1 MKKILLSLLALCAAT
16 SLWAYDFQSGLL
28 YYNILSDSTAEVTYQ
43 EFSSNGYSGTTS
55 KTGSPNNYS
64 TLTAVTIP
72 ETVTYNSK
80 TYTVVAIGKY
90 AFTQSY
96 NYRFY
101 SGYKDTL
108 NYSSDVQNTQLT
120 LINIPKTV
128 KSIGYRAFS
137 YCTALKT
144 VNFVG
149 DGLESIAYE
158 AFKWT
163 SSLPVLSFPQTL
175 KIIRNNAFYDS
186 DLSGSVT
193 IPDNV
198 TSIGSYAFYR
208 TNMISLTIENAVT
221 SIGNNA
227 FSSCTSL
234 TSVIIGNTVTSI
246 GSSAFSS
253 CTNLNSVIV
262 GNAVTSIG
270 DYAFSSC
277 TSLTSATLGNSVA
290 TIGSSAFY
298 SCTSLP
304 SITLP
309 KSVKS
314 VGVDAFASC
323 SKLTTVYSKPT
334 TPPAIGSTGSFPSN
348 TKTFYVPCGA
358 AETYFLSDW
367 VNFTTTFQ
375 EECDKKYI
383 IYVNQDCTSS
393 VVEE

>member
-1 MKKILLSLLALCAAT
+1 MKKIILSLFALCAAT
-16 SLWAYDFQSGLL
+16 SLWAVRFQSGLL
-28 YYNILSDSTAEVTYQ
+28 YYNTLAGDSTVEVTYQ
-43 EFSSNGYSGTTS
+43 EFSSNDNSSSSYS

-96 NYRFY
+96 NYRSY
-101 SGYKDTL
+101 YNYRDTVS
-108 NYSSDVQNTQLT
+108 YSSYVTNTQLT

-149 DGLESIAYE
+149 DGLESIAKG
-158 AFKWT
+158 AFNDCSALK
-163 SSLPVLSFPQTL
+163 SLAFPQTL
-175 KIIRNNAFYDS
+175 KTIGDYAFS
-186 DLSGSVT
+186 SSNLSGSVT

-198 TSIGSYAFYR
+198 TSIGTYAFYN
-208 TNMISLTIENAVT
+208 TNMVSLSIGNAVT
-221 SIGNNA
+221 TISSSA
-227 FSSCTSL
+227 FQSCNSL
-234 TSVIIGNTVTSI
+234 TSV
-246 GSSAFSS
+246 
-253 CTNLNSVIV
+253 
-262 GNAVTSIG
+262 
-270 DYAFSSC
+270 
-277 TSLTSATLGNSVA
+277 TLGNSVA
-290 TIGSSAFY
+290 TIGSSAFK
-298 SCTSLP
+298 SCSGLTSIILGNSVATIGESAFESCSGLT

-314 VGVDAFASC
+314 VGSAAFASC
-323 SKLTTVYSKPT
+323 SKLTTVYSKST

-375 EECDKKYI
+375 EECDKKYT

-393 VVEE
+393 VVEQ

>member
-1 MKKILLSLLALCAAT
+1 MKKILLSLFALCAAT

-28 YYNILSDSTAEVTYQ
+28 YYNILSDSTVEVTYQ
-43 EFSSNGYSGTTS
+43 AFSSTSSSNSIDSYIGTR
-55 KTGSPNNYS
+55 NNYS

-96 NYRFY
+96 NYRSY
-101 SGYKDTL
+101 SSYKDTVC
-108 NYSSDVQNTQLT
+108 YSSEQNTQLT

-158 AFKWT
+158 AFKGT
-163 SSLPVLSFPQTL
+163 SSLQVPSFPQTL
-175 KIIRNNAFYDS
+175 KIIRNSAFYYS

-198 TSIGSYAFYR
+198 TSIGADAFYS
-208 TNMISLTIENAVT
+208 TNMISL
-221 SIGNNA
+221 
-227 FSSCTSL
+227 
-234 TSVIIGNTVTSI
+234 IIGNAVKAI
-246 GSSAFSS
+246 NSSAFAS
-253 CTNLNSVIV
+253 CAFLNSVIV

-270 DYAFSSC
+270 YSAFSSC
-277 TSLTSATLGNSVA
+277 TRLTSVTLGNSVA
-290 TIGSSAFY
+290 TIGSSAFS

-314 VGVDAFASC
+314 VGAGAFASC

>member
-1 MKKILLSLLALCAAT
+1 MKKIILSLFALCAAT
-16 SLWAYDFQSGLL
+16 SLWAVRFQSGLL
-28 YYNILSDSTAEVTYQ
+28 YYNTLAGDSTVEVTYQ
-43 EFSSNGYSGTTS
+43 DFYSSLSST
-55 KTGSPNNYS
+55 TGSPNNYS

-96 NYRFY
+96 NYR
-101 SGYKDTL
+101 SSSTYKDTVC
-108 NYSSDVQNTQLT
+108 YSSEVKNAKLT

-158 AFKWT
+158 AFKAT
-163 SSLPVLSFPQTL
+163 SSLKVPSFPQTL
-175 KIIRNNAFYDS
+175 KIIRNNAFDNS

-198 TSIGSYAFYR
+198 TSIGEYAFR
-208 TNMISLTIENAVT
+208 GTNMISLTIENAVT
-221 SIGNNA
+221 SIGNSA

-234 TSVIIGNTVTSI
+234 TSVIIGNAVTSI
-246 GSSAFSS
+246 GNSAFAVCS
-253 CTNLNSVIV
+253 NLNSVIV

-270 DYAFSSC
+270 SSAFNNC
-277 TSLTSATLGNSVA
+277 PGLTSVTLGNSVA
-290 TIGSSAFY
+290 TIGSSAFAH
-298 SCTSLP
+298 CTSLP

-314 VGVDAFASC
+314 VGAGAFASC

-334 TPPAIGSTGSFPSN
+334 TPPAIGSTSSFPSN

>member
-1 MKKILLSLLALCAAT
+1 
-16 SLWAYDFQSGLL
+16 L
-28 YYNILSDSTAEVTYQ
+28 YYNTLAGDSTVEVTYQ
-43 EFSSNGYSGTTS
+43 EFSSNDNSSSTYS

-96 NYRFY
+96 NYRSHSDY
-101 SGYKDTL
+101 RDTVT
-108 NYSSDVQNTQLT
+108 YSSVKNTQLT

-128 KSIGYRAFS
+128 KSIGHRAFS

-158 AFKWT
+158 AFNET
-163 SSLPVLSFPQTL
+163 SSLQVLSFPQTL
-175 KIIRNNAFYDS
+175 KIISNDAFYNS
-186 DLSGSVT
+186 ALSGSVT

-198 TSIGSYAFYR
+198 TSIGEYAFR
-208 TNMISLTIENAVT
+208 GTNMGSLTIGNAVHT
-221 SIGNNA
+221 IGA
-227 FSSCTSL
+227 
-234 TSVIIGNTVTSI
+234 
-246 GSSAFSS
+246 SAFAS
-253 CTNLNSVIV
+253 CANLNSVIV

-270 DYAFSSC
+270 NSAFSSC
-277 TSLTSATLGNSVA
+277 TELTSVTLGNSVA
-290 TIGSSAFY
+290 TIGSSAFS

-314 VGVDAFASC
+314 VGANAFTSC

-367 VNFTTTFQ
+367 VNFTTNFQ
-375 EECDKKYI
+375 EEECIKKYT
-383 IYVNQDCTSS
+383 IYVNQDCTSN

>member
-1 MKKILLSLLALCAAT
+1 MKKILLSLFALCAAS

-28 YYNILSDSTAEVTYQ
+28 YYNTLSDSTVEVTYQ
-43 EFSSNGYSGTTS
+43 VFSINDGTTS
-55 KTGSPNNYS
+55 GSIKGSPNNYS

-72 ETVTYNSK
+72 ETVEHAGK

-96 NYRFY
+96 NYRNY
-101 SGYKDTL
+101 TYDTVY
-108 NYSSDVQNTQLT
+108 YSSEKNTQLT

-137 YCTALKT
+137 YCTSLKT

-149 DGLESIAYE
+149 DGLKSIANA
-158 AFKWT
+158 AFYGT
-163 SSLPVLSFPQTL
+163 SSLNVPSFPQTL
-175 KIIRNNAFYDS
+175 KIIGADAFS
-186 DLSGSVT
+186 NSNLSGSVT

-198 TSIGSYAFYR
+198 TSIGVGAFYY
-208 TNMISLTIENAVT
+208 TNMISLTIGNAVK
-221 SIGNNA
+221 SIGTSA
-227 FSSCTSL
+227 FASCANL
-234 TSVIIGNTVTSI
+234 NSVIVGSAVATI

-253 CTNLNSVIV
+253 CTNLTSV
-262 GNAVTSIG
+262 
-270 DYAFSSC
+270 
-277 TSLTSATLGNSVA
+277 TLGNSVA
-290 TIGSSAFY
+290 TIGSSAFS

-314 VGVDAFASC
+314 VGSNAFASC

-358 AETYFLSDW
+358 SEAYFLSDW
-367 VNFTTTFQ
+367 VNFTTNFQ
-375 EECDKKYI
+375 EECDKKYT

>member
-16 SLWAYDFQSGLL
+16 SLWAVRFQSGLL
-28 YYNILSDSTAEVTYQ
+28 YYNTLAGDSTVEVTYQ
-43 EFSSNGYSGTTS
+43 DFYSSLSAT
-55 KTGSPNNYS
+55 TGSPNNYS

-96 NYRFY
+96 NYR
-101 SGYKDTL
+101 SSSTYKDTVC
-108 NYSSDVQNTQLT
+108 YSSEVKNAKLT

-158 AFKWT
+158 AFKET
-163 SSLPVLSFPQTL
+163 SSLQVPSFPQTL
-175 KIIRNNAFYDS
+175 KIIRNYAFNNS
-186 DLSGSVT
+186 ALSGSVT

-198 TSIGSYAFYR
+198 TSIGEYAFR
-208 TNMISLTIENAVT
+208 GTKIVSLTIENAVT
-221 SIGNNA
+221 SIGN
-227 FSSCTSL
+227 
-234 TSVIIGNTVTSI
+234 
-246 GSSAFSS
+246 SAFAACS
-253 CTNLNSVIV
+253 NLNSVIV
-262 GNAVTSIG
+262 GNAVTSISS
-270 DYAFSSC
+270 YAFSSC
-277 TSLTSATLGNSVA
+277 TSLTSVTLGNSVA
-290 TIGSSAFY
+290 TIGSSAFS

-314 VGVDAFASC
+314 VGAGAFASC

-334 TPPAIGSTGSFPSN
+334 TPPAIESTGSFPSN

>member
-1 MKKILLSLLALCAAT
+1 MKKILLSLFALCAAT

-28 YYNILSDSTAEVTYQ
+28 YYNILSDATVEVTYQ
-43 EFSSNGYSGTTS
+43 EFYSSTTYT
-55 KTGSPNNYS
+55 TGSPENYS
-64 TLTAVTIP
+64 NLTAVTIP
-72 ETVTYNSK
+72 ETVTNSGK

-96 NYRFY
+96 NYSSYY
-101 SGYKDTL
+101 SDTVV
-108 NYSSDVQNTQLT
+108 SSEVKNAKLT

-149 DGLESIAYE
+149 DGLESIAQE
-158 AFKWT
+158 AFKGT
-163 SSLPVLSFPQTL
+163 SSLQVPSFPQTL
-175 KIIRNNAFYDS
+175 KIIRNDAFS
-186 DLSGSVT
+186 NSALSGSVT

-198 TSIGSYAFYR
+198 TSIGTSAFFN
-208 TNMISLTIENAVT
+208 TKMVSLTIENAVT
-221 SIGNNA
+221 SIGKSA

-234 TSVIIGNTVTSI
+234 TSVIIGNAVTSIGNSAFAACSNLKSVIIGNAVTSI
-246 GSSAFSS
+246 GSSAFNN
-253 CTNLNSVIV
+253 CP
-262 GNAVTSIG
+262 G
-270 DYAFSSC
+270 
-277 TSLTSATLGNSVA
+277 LTSVTLGNSVA
-290 TIGSSAFY
+290 TIGNSAFAH
-298 SCTSLP
+298 CTSLP

-314 VGVDAFASC
+314 VEAGAFASC

-375 EECDKKYI
+375 EECDKKYT

-393 VVEE
+393 VVEQ

>member
-16 SLWAYDFQSGLL
+16 SLWAVRFQSGLL
-28 YYNILSDSTAEVTYQ
+28 YYNTLAGDSTVEVTYQ
-43 EFSSNGYSGTTS
+43 EFSSNDNSSSTYS

-96 NYRFY
+96 NYRSYYNFR
-101 SGYKDTL
+101 DTI
-108 NYSSDVQNTQLT
+108 NYSSYVTNTQLT
-120 LINIPKTV
+120 LINIPKTI

-149 DGLESIAYE
+149 DGLESIANA
-158 AFKWT
+158 AFIGT
-163 SSLPVLSFPQTL
+163 SSLKVPSFPQTL
-175 KIIRNNAFYDS
+175 KIIGVNAFSSS

-198 TSIGSYAFYR
+198 TSIGDGAFYS
-208 TNMISLTIENAVT
+208 TNMVSLTIGNAVT
-221 SIGNNA
+221 SIGTSA
-227 FSSCTSL
+227 FASCASL
-234 TSVIIGNTVTSI
+234 NSVIVGSAVATI

-253 CTNLNSVIV
+253 CTNLTSV
-262 GNAVTSIG
+262 
-270 DYAFSSC
+270 
-277 TSLTSATLGNSVA
+277 TLGNSVA
-290 TIGSSAFY
+290 TIGSSAFS

-314 VGVDAFASC
+314 VGADAFASC

-358 AETYFLSDW
+358 AETYFLSGW

-375 EECDKKYI
+375 EECDKKYT

-393 VVEE
+393 VVEQ

>member
-16 SLWAYDFQSGLL
+16 SLWAVKFQSGLL
-28 YYNILSDSTAEVTYQ
+28 YYNTLSDSTVEVTYQ
-43 EFSSNGYSGTTS
+43 EFSSVYDSS
-55 KTGSPNNYS
+55 PGSPNNYS

-96 NYRFY
+96 NHQSRYN
-101 SGYKDTL
+101 DTVVSYNL
-108 NYSSDVQNTQLT
+108 NVKNTQLK

-128 KSIGYRAFS
+128 KHINKRAFA
-137 YCTALKT
+137 YCTALTT
-144 VNFVG
+144 VNFIG
-149 DGLESIAYE
+149 DGLESIGQS
-158 AFKWT
+158 AFYYCSALKP
-163 SSLPVLSFPQTL
+163 LAFPQTL
-175 KIIRNNAFYDS
+175 KTIGSDAFSYSALAGDI
-186 DLSGSVT
+186 V
-193 IPDNV
+193 IPDKV
-198 TSIGSYAFYR
+198 T
-208 TNMISLTIENAVT
+208 EV
-221 SIGNNA
+221 
-227 FSSCTSL
+227 
-234 TSVIIGNTVTSI
+234 
-246 GSSAFSS
+246 GSSAFYSTDMTALS
-253 CTNLNSVIV
+253 I

-270 DYAFSSC
+270 SSAFSSC

-290 TIGSSAFY
+290 TIGSSAFSSCTNLTSVTLGSSVATIGSSAFS

-314 VGVDAFASC
+314 VGANAFASC

-375 EECDKKYI
+375 EECDKKYT